1 MKLEVMEKTNNLNF
15 EARRSRVRVLPL
27 PPTMSDERSH
37 KAHHPSQ
44 SGKKAEKKS
53 AGKKKH
59 SVTNDK
65 VRSLVICFSRPH
77 VLFRPLRPDQVDEL
91 KGRVVAQQ
99 KRIKLASM
107 FPL

>member
-1 MKLEVMEKTNNLNF
+1 MKPEVMEKTNNLNF

-27 PPTMSDERSH
+27 PPTMSDERTH

-53 AGKKKH
+53 KKH

-65 VRSLVICFSRPH
+65 VRCLVICVSRPH
-77 VLFRPLRPDQVDEL
+77 ALFRHLPQDQVDEL

-99 KRIKLASM
+99 KKIKLASM